1 MKEACPLG
9 HTFVTYREVN
19 PGDKRDIN
27 RLAEI
32 RTFTRLVSPTGSYT
46 RELYLVCPVCR
57 VVFKPSP
64 TKSASEKERAEA

>member
-1 MKEACPLG
+1 MKDACPLG

-46 RELYLVCPVCR
+46 RELYLVCPVCG
-57 VVFKPSP
+57 VVFRPSMKNA
-64 TKSASEKERAEA
+64 TSERER

>member
-19 PGDKRDIN
+19 AGDKRDIN

-46 RELYLVCPVCR
+46 RELYLVCPVCG
-57 VVFKPSP
+57 VVFRPSMKNA
-64 TKSASEKERAEA
+64 TSERER